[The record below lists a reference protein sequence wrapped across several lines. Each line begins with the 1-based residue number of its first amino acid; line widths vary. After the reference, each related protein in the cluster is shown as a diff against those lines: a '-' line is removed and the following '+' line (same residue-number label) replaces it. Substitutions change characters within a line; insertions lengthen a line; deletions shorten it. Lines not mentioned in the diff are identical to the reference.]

1 MPGVN
6 TTGQPNPSDYNLGR
20 GAVYFASLDTTTGLP
35 LSYRHLGNC
44 PAFTVTV
51 EPELLEHQ
59 SSRAGLKVT
68 DLEIVVSQKTSI
80 SVTLDEATNFENLAF
95 FFSGSS
101 VNDETNTARTT
112 VTNVEISSSIVKG
125 RWYDLRNASG
135 ARLYDISPVVTPVA
149 DLVVKAGATSPG
161 STITLGTD
169 YTVDYVMGRIFIPST
184 STVTAGHKLFFDYST
199 ANNEVAVDRVYG
211 LTASQIKGALKFVS
225 TNPADAGKRV
235 EYQFHEVSIRPEG
248 DLALIGDE
256 FTQITLTGTANK
268 NTKLPA
274 TSQVVTITT
283 HADS

>member
-95 FFSGSS
+95 FFSGSA

-112 VTNVEISSSIVKG
+112 VAGVEISSSIVKG

-135 ARLYDISPVVTPVA
+135 ARLYDLSGT
-149 DLVVKAGATSPG
+149 LVVKAGAASPG

-169 YTVDYVMGRIFIPST
+169 YTVDAVMGRIFIPST
-184 STVTAGHKLFFDYST
+184 STVTAGHKLFFDYTT
-199 ANNEVAVDRVYG
+199 ASNESAVDRVYG

-225 TNPADAGKRV
+225 TNPADSGKRV

>member
-95 FFSGSS
+95 FFSGSA
-101 VNDETNTARTT
+101 VNDTTNPAASLITTAQ
-112 VTNVEISSSIVKG
+112 ISTGIVKG
-125 RWYDLRNASG
+125 RWYDLRDNSG
-135 ARLYDISPVVTPVA
+135 NRLYDVVAGNVTI
-149 DLVVKAGATSPG
+149 LEGATAG
-161 STITLGTD
+161 TATTVTNTQYTLD
-169 YTVDYVMGRIFIPST
+169 AVMGRIFIPSNSSVLT
-184 STVTAGHKLFFDYST
+184 G
-199 ANNEVAVDRVYG
+199 NNLYMTNAVSSVSAIDRVYG

-225 TNPADAGKRV
+225 TNPADSGKRV